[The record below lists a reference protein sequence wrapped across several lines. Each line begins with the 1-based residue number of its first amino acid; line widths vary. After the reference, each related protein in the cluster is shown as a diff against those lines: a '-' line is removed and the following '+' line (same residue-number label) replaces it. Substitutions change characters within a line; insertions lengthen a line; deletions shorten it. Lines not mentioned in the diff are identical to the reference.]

1 MKAFGKLL
9 LSALVPVALVAC
21 GDDVTNTDVTDA
33 TGVKTVAGLDAAD
46 KCDSSA
52 LGELLL
58 NTEDGGLYVCNGR
71 KWVLTAGESAGET
84 GCELNSVTVDGVDG
98 VEIVC
103 GAVKDTLLNGAKGSK
118 GGQGDPGAPGA
129 SGAVCSARAIDG
141 VGVEIT
147 CDGAVIDTL
156 KNAANGDPGDDG
168 TVCSARKIDGVG
180 IELICD
186 DGAIVDTL
194 KNGAPGE
201 AGTSCTAEPYD
212 DGVETGVVV
221 SCGGVAVDTILNG
234 AKGAPG
240 DAGASCTGRALDGVG
255 IEISCGDVVI
265 DTLKNDASNT
275 AFCGENIY
283 NTDNQFCDDRDKK
296 VYKRVQIG
304 NQVWMAENL
313 NYDDSVSTPSLLGK
327 SWCYNNEP
335 DSCARYG
342 RLYTWAAAMDSVE
355 TGCGNGKVCAASAG
369 RVRGICPDGW
379 HLPDSVEVEELYDA
393 VGGQSTAGTMLKT
406 TEGWFK
412 EQSSAID
419 GNGLDAYGFSAL
431 PAGYRQ
437 DGYFDL
443 AHIYAHFWCT
453 TESLADKA
461 CHIELRNHAERASLF
476 SWLKAN
482 GYSVRCV
489 KD

>member
-33 TGVKTVAGLDAAD
+33 TGVKTVADLSAAG

-52 LGELLL
+52 LGDLVL
-58 NTEDGGLYVCNGR
+58 NGSDGGLYVCNGR
-71 KWVLTAGESAGET
+71 KWTPTAGEGGET
-84 GCELNSVTVDGVDG
+84 DCELNSVTVDGVKG

-103 GAVKDTLLNGAKGSK
+103 GSVKDTLLNGAKGDK
-118 GGQGDPGAPGA
+118 GGNGDPGAPGA
-129 SGAVCSARAIDG
+129 SGAICSARKIAG

-156 KNAANGDPGDDG
+156 KNGAKGDQGDDG

-180 IELICD
+180 VELICD

-212 DGVETGVVV
+212 DGGETGVVV
-221 SCGGVAVDTILNG
+221 SCGGVAIDTIPDG
-234 AKGAPG
+234 AKGNPG
-240 DAGASCTGRALDGVG
+240 DAGASCTGRILVDIG
-255 IEISCGDVVI
+255 IEVSCGDVVI
-265 DTLKNDASNT
+265 DTLKNDASNA
-275 AFCGENIY
+275 AFCGANIY

-313 NYDDSVSTPSLLGK
+313 NYDDSVSMPSLLGK

-342 RLYTWAAAMDSVE
+342 RLYTWAAAMDSVA
-355 TGCGNGKVCAASAG
+355 TGCGNGVTCSASAG
-369 RVRGICPDGW
+369 RVQGICPNGW

-406 TEGWFK
+406 TEGWVK
-412 EQSSAID
+412 EHSVDFD
-419 GNGLDAYGFSAL
+419 GNGLDAYGFSGL
-431 PAGYRQ
+431 PAGYRND
-437 DGYFDL
+437 DGHFLLACFD
-443 AHIYAHFWCT
+443 ADFWCT
-453 TESLADKA
+453 TESRADRA
-461 CHIELRNHAERASLF
+461 CHNVLYNHDESAHLF
-476 SWLKAN
+476 HTLKAF